1 MPEFAPVGSIQLKYR
16 EVDFCRKIELT
27 AHNDRKIQMISDLR
41 HIRAFL
47 TAARL
52 GNFTR
57 AAAELHVSQSAFS
70 VQIKQ
75 LEDSLGV
82 MLFDRSKRRVA
93 LTSAARDLVV
103 PLERILIDLEAVA
116 VHTQELAGLRRGI
129 VSIAALPSVAAE
141 VLPQAIKIF
150 TETFPGI
157 AVRVQDVVSEKLI
170 EAVKQE
176 QVDFGIGSKVRVDR
190 ELKMTPLFVDRF
202 CAFVIATHPIAKR
215 KSVTLEEL
223 SAFPLI
229 LTGKDSSVRELLER
243 AFRREKL
250 PITIAY
256 EKNHMSTA
264 IGLARAG
271 LGVAA
276 LPECALGG
284 EPGEIRRIAISKPL
298 TNRKIEIIQRRDR
311 TFSPAALKMVEVV
324 RQCTGG
330 KRSAS

>member
-1 MPEFAPVGSIQLKYR
+1 
-16 EVDFCRKIELT
+16 
-27 AHNDRKIQMISDLR
+27 MISDVR

-82 MLFDRSKRRVA
+82 VLFDRSKRRVA
-93 LTSAARDLVV
+93 VTSAARELIV

-116 VHTQELAGLRRGI
+116 AQTRELAGLRRGI

-141 VLPQAIKIF
+141 VLPNAIKIF
-150 TETFPGI
+150 TETYPGI
-157 AVRVQDVVSEKLI
+157 VVRIQDVASEKLI

-190 ELKMTPLFVDRF
+190 ELKMMPLFVDRF
-202 CAFVIATHPIAKR
+202 CAFVTVNHPVARK
-215 KSVTLEEL
+215 KSVTLQEL
-223 SAFPLI
+223 SEFPLI

-256 EKNHMSTA
+256 ETNHMSTA

-276 LPECALGG
+276 LPECALGTG
-284 EPGEIRRIAISKPL
+284 SGEIRCVAISKPL

-324 RQCTGG
+324 RRCTGG
-330 KRSAS
+330 NRSANREANARSRFHRPH

>member
-1 MPEFAPVGSIQLKYR
+1 
-16 EVDFCRKIELT
+16 
-27 AHNDRKIQMISDLR
+27 MISDLR

-57 AAAELHVSQSAFS
+57 AAAEVHVSQSAFS

-82 MLFDRSKRRVA
+82 VLFDRSKRRVA
-93 LTSAARDLVV
+93 LTSAARELIV

-116 VHTQELAGLRRGI
+116 VQTQELAGLRRGI
-129 VSIAALPSVAAE
+129 VTIAALPSVAAG
-141 VLPQAIKIF
+141 VLPQAIKKFI
-150 TETFPGI
+150 ETYPGI
-157 AVRVQDVVSEKLI
+157 AVRVHDVVSEKLI

-176 QVDFGIGSKVRVDR
+176 QVDFGIGSQVRVDR

-202 CAFVIATHPIAKR
+202 CAFVTASHPIAKR

-223 SAFPLI
+223 SAYPLI
-229 LTGKDSSVRELLER
+229 LTGKDSSVRELLEG
-243 AFRREKL
+243 AFRRERL
-250 PITIAY
+250 SIAIAF
-256 EKNHMSTA
+256 ETNHMSTA

-276 LPECALGG
+276 LPECGLGDDL
-284 EPGEIRRIAISKPL
+284 GEIRRIAIRKPL
-298 TNRKIEIIQRRDR
+298 TTRRIEIIQRRDR
-311 TFSPAALKMVEVV
+311 TFSPAALKMVEVM

-330 KRSAS
+330 ERAVS